1 METQNV
7 KDTVRQIFTEYL
19 TANGHRKTPERY
31 AILDTIYSIDG
42 HFDIDMLYSRMMDQ
56 ENFRVSRATLY
67 NTIIL
72 LINARL
78 VIKHQFGT
86 SSQYEKS
93 YNRETHHHQICT
105 QCGKV
110 TEFQN
115 EELQQAI
122 ENTKLSRFQL
132 SHYSLYIYG
141 VCSKCDRAN
150 KRKKVNNNN
159 TVYVTVEDLEQKMD
173 SIKDKIEEIK
183 DVKLVKENEDGTK
196 QYVIEANG
204 DTDLRKVIFSE
215 FAKENITI
223 FEMKK
228 ADITLEDAFMQLIEG
243 GEK

>member
-1 METQNV
+1 MDSHSV

-19 TANGHRKTPERY
+19 KANGHRKTPERY

-42 HFDIDMLYSRMMDQ
+42 HFDIDTLYSLMADH
-56 ENFRVSRATLY
+56 EKFRVSRATLY

-93 YNRETHHHQICT
+93 YNRSTHHHQICM

-115 EELQQAI
+115 NELQQAI
-122 ENTKLSRFQL
+122 ENTRLSRFYL

-141 VCSKCDRAN
+141 LCSKCNLAN
-150 KRKKVNNNN
+150 KRKNKNIN
-159 TVYVTVEDLEQKMD
+159 TK
-173 SIKDKIEEIK
+173 KK
-183 DVKLVKENEDGTK
+183 NE
-196 QYVIEANG
+196 
-204 DTDLRKVIFSE
+204 S
-215 FAKENITI
+215 
-223 FEMKK
+223 
-228 ADITLEDAFMQLIEG
+228 
-243 GEK
+243 